1 MRIDD
6 AIKMLRDDKRKGVK
20 SVILAYWT
28 AEFFGR
34 PDDDAFLADSE
45 YVESEMDWSADNE
58 AIEEMLDREDT

>member
-6 AIKMLRDDKRKGVK
+6 AIKMLRDEKRKGVQ

-28 AEFFGR
+28 AEFLGR

-58 AIEEMLDREDT
+58 AIEELLTQGDN

>member
-1 MRIDD
+1 MQIDD
-6 AIKMLRDDKRKGVK
+6 AIKMLREEKRKGVK

-28 AEFFGR
+28 AEFLGR

-58 AIEEMLDREDT
+58 AIEELLTRGDN

>member
-6 AIKMLRDDKRKGVK
+6 AIKMLRDEKRRGAK

-34 PDDDAFLADSE
+34 PDDDEFLADSE
-45 YVESEMDWSADNE
+45 YVESEMDWSADSD
-58 AIEEMLDREDT
+58 AIDAMIDREDT